1 MKIFPG
7 GEIKCMKK
15 IIYFSLVIGIFFS
28 FLHASVNGQ
37 TPAPTPTPTPKTV
50 KTEPSVTDYSL
61 VIENEEGKQTKL
73 TLADLGKLKRQTVKV
88 SNNGKEN
95 SFEGF
100 ALVDVLKLTGIAFGE
115 TLRGKRLATFL
126 LVEAADNYQVV
137 FALPELDA
145 AFNDKVVLLVDKRD
159 GEALSKTE
167 GPLRLVIPD
176 EKKAGRWVRQVT
188 SIKILRAGTPSNK

>member
-1 MKIFPG
+1 
-7 GEIKCMKK
+7 MKK
-15 IIYFSLVIGIFFS
+15 LIYYALFIGMIFS
-28 FLHASVNGQ
+28 FSEASINGQ
-37 TPAPTPTPTPKTV
+37 TTTPTPTPTPKEVKPV
-50 KTEPSVTDYSL
+50 KTEAAVTDYSL
-61 VIENEEGKQTKL
+61 VIENEDGKQTKL
-73 TLADLGKLKRQTVKV
+73 TFAELGKLKRQTVKV

-100 ALVDVLKLTGIAFGE
+100 ALVDVLKLAGIEFGE

-126 LVEAADNYQVV
+126 LVEAADNYQAV
-137 FALPELDA
+137 FALPELDP

-159 GEALSKTE
+159 GEALSKAE

-188 SIKILRAGTPSNK
+188 VLKILRVAAPSNK